1 MSTYREFRAE
11 AKKKKRR
18 RAFQRCC
25 LILLIAVL
33 LGGLTWFVVQLAGRV
48 GTAESAP
55 PAPSVSSQAGQ
66 STAADAGDP
75 ALPSGTAAPGWQGI
89 GPIQQTIN
97 NFQIISPDR
106 RMISLPENGRVDLS
120 YFDDATFVGDSIT
133 TGWNV
138 YRAADGLLPNARV
151 VAEISTS
158 PPVGGV
164 QWVHNKNAADV
175 YDPMQA
181 IADTVPKKVY
191 VMFGTNMLVNQ
202 SEATEDKLIS
212 DYSAFI
218 DDLGTRIP
226 GCEVYIQSI
235 LIPTAAGTAS
245 KPGLNPER
253 INRVNDRL
261 AALAFEKGCH
271 YLNVQE
277 YLCRDGVLNWDIA
290 AKDGIHLNT
299 DGYRA
304 WLDYLATHTAY
315 SAAASYLGGTPYPAA
330 PAQQTPAEAPA
341 ETPAETPVPETS
353 GAPAA

>member
-18 RAFQRCC
+18 RNFQRCC

-33 LGGLTWFVVQLAGRV
+33 LGGLTWFVVQVAGRI
-48 GTAESAP
+48 GTAASSSAA
-55 PAPSVSSQAGQ
+55 PASSQAAQ
-66 STAADAGDP
+66 SLAADVVGDDGNAG
-75 ALPSGTAAPGWQGI
+75 AASSSSPVWQGI

-133 TGWNV
+133 TGWAV
-138 YRAADGLLPNARV
+138 YRAADGLLPNAHV

-164 QWVHNKNAADV
+164 QWVHDRNKPGQYV

-218 DDLGTRIP
+218 DDLGVRVP

-245 KPGLNPER
+245 RPGLNPER

-290 AKDGIHLNT
+290 AKDGIHMNQ

-315 SAAASYLGGTPYPAA
+315 SAAASYVGGTPYPAA
-330 PAQQTPAEAPA
+330 PAQQAPAEPAA
-341 ETPAETPVPETS
+341 ETPAQTD
-353 GAPAA
+353 APAA